1 MNLFIQKLSYLK
13 ILKPIDYCFF
23 IGLYLINVYIRLIIA
38 FGSFKTMTRWLGHS
52 HKCYKLSSI
61 ISEEQMNISRR
72 ISLIIKIIEKS
83 SPWHTKCLAQAILA
97 RTILGFYRIPYVAHL
112 GAILNSNQKM
122 TMKAHAWIKVGNRI
136 VTGREGHRSF
146 TIIGTFI
153 DKSIIEN
160 ITL

>member
-13 ILKPIDYCFF
+13 ILRPSDYCFF
-23 IGLYLINVYIRLIIA
+23 IGLYLINVCIRLIIS
-38 FGSFKTMTRWLGHS
+38 FGSFNTMARWLGHS
-52 HKCYKLSSI
+52 HKCYQLSSI

-97 RTILGFYRIPYVAHL
+97 RTILGFYRIPYVVHL
-112 GAILNSNQKM
+112 GATLHSNQKI

-136 VTGREGHRSF
+136 VTGKEGHRTF
-146 TIIGTFI
+146 TIVGTFI
-153 DKSIIEN
+153 DKSIIDN